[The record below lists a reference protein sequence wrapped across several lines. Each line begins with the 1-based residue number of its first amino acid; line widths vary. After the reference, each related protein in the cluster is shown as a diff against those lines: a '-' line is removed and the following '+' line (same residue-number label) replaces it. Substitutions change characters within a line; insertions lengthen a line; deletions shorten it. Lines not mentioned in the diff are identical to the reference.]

1 MKYSKENIMK
11 ETEDIAMEVF
21 GPTFMFRPN
30 QKEAIVDT
38 VYNWLTGKNKH
49 VIISAPTG
57 TGKSIIALMCGAV
70 LSKYYNKTGY
80 ILCSDLGLLEQYKV
94 DVDKY
99 FPNWAVLKGQQEYRC
114 VKNDQ
119 VFTAGACKLAGCKNY
134 KDIAKKYPDCLTEC
148 PYLVARNKAMKSNV
162 LVCTYAFWL
171 IQQNVVAKSVEV
183 APFTKRD
190 FVICD
195 EAHKLVGI
203 VQEHYS
209 PSFYESDMTKI
220 KMVIETVSEE
230 NMDVI
235 PKIEH
240 SRRKITHMTD
250 LDDIANE
257 LDNYVSLIKIVEQSS
272 DAVIRYIDA
281 EVLSKEDKALLN
293 AANFVKEH
301 YSSFLDYVNVVHNAG
316 SSVIVKNYDNE
327 KPENIKFNCINESY
341 LMDKFFHSNCE
352 KSMYM
357 SATIGSP
364 ESYAKNH
371 AISNYEYIS
380 IPSTFKFE
388 NSPIFYVPDYK
399 MSYKEKEYSFPKVVD
414 LISATVKMYA
424 GKRGIIQTGSYKFA
438 QDLYERVPSDV
449 RRRMVLYNGS
459 AEKNQ
464 SIEFFKNCKDKIL
477 VGPSLIEGLNFSDD
491 LCRFQI
497 IMKIPYPSLADKFVS
512 RKKDISPKWY
522 SDETAIS
529 ILQGVGRGI
538 RHENDWCVTFI
549 FDGCFH
555 YLAQSSWDMFSDD
568 FKRRIQILN
577 PNSILQNGN

>member
-1 MKYSKENIMK
+1 
-11 ETEDIAMEVF
+11 
-21 GPTFMFRPN
+21 
-30 QKEAIVDT
+30 
-38 VYNWLTGKNKH
+38 
-49 VIISAPTG
+49 
-57 TGKSIIALMCGAV
+57 
-70 LSKYYNKTGY
+70 
-80 ILCSDLGLLEQYKV
+80 
-94 DVDKY
+94 
-99 FPNWAVLKGQQEYRC
+99 
-114 VKNDQ
+114 
-119 VFTAGACKLAGCKNY
+119 
-134 KDIAKKYPDCLTEC
+134 
-148 PYLVARNKAMKSNV
+148 
-162 LVCTYAFWL
+162 
-171 IQQNVVAKSVEV
+171 
-183 APFTKRD
+183 
-190 FVICD
+190 
-195 EAHKLVGI
+195 
-203 VQEHYS
+203 
-209 PSFYESDMTKI
+209 
-220 KMVIETVSEE
+220 
-230 NMDVI
+230 
-235 PKIEH
+235 
-240 SRRKITHMTD
+240 
-250 LDDIANE
+250 
-257 LDNYVSLIKIVEQSS
+257 
-272 DAVIRYIDA
+272 
-281 EVLSKEDKALLN
+281 
-293 AANFVKEH
+293 
-301 YSSFLDYVNVVHNAG
+301 
-316 SSVIVKNYDNE
+316 
-327 KPENIKFNCINESY
+327 
-341 LMDKFFHSNCE
+341 
-352 KSMYM
+352 M

-568 FKRRIQILN
+568 FKKRIQILN

>member
-1 MKYSKENIMK
+1 MKYSKGNIMK

-21 GPTFMFRPN
+21 GPTFRFRPN

-38 VYNWLTGKNKH
+38 IYNWLTNKNKH

-70 LSKYYNKTGY
+70 LSKYYGKKGY

-94 DVDKY
+94 DIDKY
-99 FPNWAVLKGQQEYRC
+99 FPKWAVLKGQQEYKC

-119 VFTAGACKLAGCKNY
+119 SFTGGVCKLSGCKNY
-134 KDIAKKYPDCLTEC
+134 KEIARRYPDCLTEC
-148 PYLVARNKAMKSNV
+148 PYLVARNKAIKSDV

-171 IQQNVVAKSVEV
+171 IQQNVVAKTVE
-183 APFTKRD
+183 APPFDKRD

-195 EAHKLVGI
+195 EAHKLVSI
-203 VQEHYS
+203 VQDHYS
-209 PSFYESDMTKI
+209 PSFFESDMTKMKLI
-220 KMVIETVSEE
+220 IETVSEE

-240 SRRKITHMTD
+240 TRRKIIHMTD
-250 LDDIANE
+250 LEE
-257 LDNYVSLIKIVEQSS
+257 LSTELNNYVSLVKIVEQAS
-272 DAVIRYIDA
+272 DAVTRYIDA
-281 EVLSKEDKALLN
+281 DVLSKEDKVLLS

-301 YSSFLDYVNVVHNAG
+301 YSSFLDYVNVVNTAG
-316 SSVIVKNYDNE
+316 SSIIVKNYDNE

-341 LMDKFFHSNCE
+341 LMGKFFHSNCE

-371 AISNYEYIS
+371 AIDEYDYIS
-380 IPSTFKFE
+380 IPSTFKFD

-399 MSYKEKEYSFPKVVD
+399 MSYKEKEQSFPKVVD
-414 LISATVKMYA
+414 LVTATVNMYA

-438 QDLYERVPSDV
+438 QDLYERVPSEV

-459 AEKNQ
+459 AEKTQ

-555 YLAQSSWDMFSDD
+555 YLANSSWDMFPDE

-577 PNSILQNGN
+577 PNTILQNGK